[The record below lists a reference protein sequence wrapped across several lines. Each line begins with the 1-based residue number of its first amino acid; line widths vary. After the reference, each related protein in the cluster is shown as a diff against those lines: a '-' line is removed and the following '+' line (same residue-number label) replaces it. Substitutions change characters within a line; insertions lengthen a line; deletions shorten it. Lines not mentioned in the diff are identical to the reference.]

1 VLVGE
6 AESRALSKIRSAK
19 YEVFRLA
26 TRDRVSM
33 GLCEPGSRKFTS
45 DGERITCDH
54 KILLLFGFVCHT
66 AYMPQ
71 KPLVERIIAGVG
83 SVPSL
88 IIHTAIFSASFL
100 LTAFGIVSLN
110 LMLLVLTT
118 VLSLE
123 AIYLAIF
130 IQMTV
135 NRHGQ
140 ELAEVSEGVEDLQE
154 DIEEI
159 SQDVDE
165 IQKDVDEIQEDVG
178 EIQEDVEEIN
188 DEDET
193 EEQHEQKQTAAIEQ
207 LTKDVRRLLDDLEQL
222 KKG

>member
-1 VLVGE
+1 
-6 AESRALSKIRSAK
+6 
-19 YEVFRLA
+19 
-26 TRDRVSM
+26 
-33 GLCEPGSRKFTS
+33 
-45 DGERITCDH
+45 
-54 KILLLFGFVCHT
+54 
-66 AYMPQ
+66 MPP
-71 KPLVERIIAGVG
+71 KSPVERIISNIG
-83 SVPSL
+83 SVSSL
-88 IIHTAIFSASFL
+88 IIHTIVFAASFL
-100 LTAFGIVSLN
+100 LTAFRIVPLD

-135 NRHGQ
+135 NRHAE
-140 ELAEVSEGVEDLQE
+140 ELRDVSEGVEDLQE

-188 DEDET
+188 DEEAT
-193 EEQHEQKQTAAIEQ
+193 EEQQEEKQTAAIEQ
-207 LTKDVRRLLDDLEQL
+207 LTRDVRRLLDDLEQL